1 MPLLTFLPAAIAGA
15 KTLYTAFN
23 KPKLKEP
30 KYLLEGLD
38 KQVAEN
44 QADIV
49 NKTLMSN
56 LTSTAKSLGAKM
68 YQQQQRGIN
77 TMAARGELSE
87 GQEARALLD
96 AGTQVQN
103 VVGEQAQ
110 GAVMSQAEAN
120 QRSRALMDEARLNV
134 ARLKDE
140 ARQRL
145 GAETQQWKNELAGGV
160 LDTAT
165 AGFNSI
171 VQGIQDKN
179 LQSTLGDFMK
189 STGKTNLTELDDDQ
203 LRGLLTTLT
212 LKKMGLSMPQGTGQ
226 APVNALMP
234 VTQQPQTATVP
245 TPQNPKLLSDA
256 PDPVLNHDLSV
267 TPPPTA
273 QAPAPAINMELFTQT
288 AGKPAYKTMLDTM
301 LNEYGGNVDDPKFRA
316 WVEKN
321 YTAKGTFDKF
331 LTAYLAATGGK

>member
-56 LTSTAKSLGAKM
+56 LTSTAKSMGAKM
-68 YQQQQRGIN
+68 YQQQERSLNAMG
-77 TMAARGELSE
+77 ARGELSE

-96 AGTQVQN
+96 AGTKAQS

-110 GAVMSQAEAN
+110 GAVLNQADAN
-120 QRSRALMDEARLNV
+120 QRNRELMTEARLNI

-145 GAETQQWKNELAGGV
+145 GAETQQWKNELVGGA

-179 LQSTLGDFMK
+179 LQSTLGNFMK

-203 LRGLLTTLT
+203 LRGLLTTLM
-212 LKKMGLSMPQGTGQ
+212 LRKMGLST
-226 APVNALMP
+226 
-234 VTQQPQTATVP
+234 
-245 TPQNPKLLSDA
+245 D
-256 PDPVLNHDLSV
+256 
-267 TPPPTA
+267 
-273 QAPAPAINMELFTQT
+273 
-288 AGKPAYKTMLDTM
+288 
-301 LNEYGGNVDDPKFRA
+301 
-316 WVEKN
+316 
-321 YTAKGTFDKF
+321 
-331 LTAYLAATGGK
+331 GGK

>member
-145 GAETQQWKNELAGGV
+145 GAETQQWKNELAGGC
-160 LDTAT
+160 LTPQLLA
-165 AGFNSI
+165 
-171 VQGIQDKN
+171 
-179 LQSTLGDFMK
+179 STL
-189 STGKTNLTELDDDQ
+189 SC
-203 LRGLLTTLT
+203 RGFRTRTCNQRL
-212 LKKMGLSMPQGTGQ
+212 
-226 APVNALMP
+226 
-234 VTQQPQTATVP
+234 VT
-245 TPQNPKLLSDA
+245 S
-256 PDPVLNHDLSV
+256 
-267 TPPPTA
+267 
-273 QAPAPAINMELFTQT
+273 
-288 AGKPAYKTMLDTM
+288 
-301 LNEYGGNVDDPKFRA
+301 
-316 WVEKN
+316 
-321 YTAKGTFDKF
+321 
-331 LTAYLAATGGK
+331 